1 MSANLEIEREKVQ
14 CNESNQEDDKF
25 SCSLCDHQATTKNN
39 LKTHIQYQHEGV
51 KYACNQCD
59 KQYSDKKGLRRHIQA
74 EHEGA
79 EYTFNQCNYKLHIM
93 VK

>member
-51 KYACNQCD
+51 KSSVLVKYACNQCD
-59 KQYSDKKGLRRHIQA
+59 KQYSDKWIRKLHIQS
-74 EHEGA
+74 EHEGVKYA
-79 EYTFNQCNYKLHIM
+79 CNQ
-93 VK
+93 

>member
-39 LKTHIQYQHEGV
+39 LKLI
-51 KYACNQCD
+51 
-59 KQYSDKKGLRRHIQA
+59 
-74 EHEGA
+74 
-79 EYTFNQCNYKLHIM
+79 FNINMKVSSMFVMSVSNHFPKSNI
-93 VK
+93 